1 MFTCRFDTSVTRL
14 LLDRGADIT
23 LRSKVSSV
31 FLLSI
36 STVSPRGGVVVV
48 TYKPFGYRDNDECHQ
63 SPPFTLTNVPHAL
76 SLHGFKERRC
86 SILLRVYTRKHRDD
100 GVIDGVGHSSGPAG
114 RGGKR
119 RVSNISV
126 PFSISYLDIDVCR
139 TVVKRRISL
148 IN

>member
-63 SPPFTLTNVPHAL
+63 SPPFTLTNV
-76 SLHGFKERRC
+76 SLA
-86 SILLRVYTRKHRDD
+86 SL
-100 GVIDGVGHSSGPAG
+100 
-114 RGGKR
+114 
-119 RVSNISV
+119 
-126 PFSISYLDIDVCR
+126 YLDSKNGDAAFHFACIHENTETMALLMELGTPLGLLEEVGKEEC
-139 TVVKRRISL
+139 RISQSHLAFL
-148 IN
+148 ILILMCAEPS